1 LDEIPTVSVT
11 IFKYDHGP
19 VCLNSGLL
27 GHANTARHEASVI
40 GREIVCVQEE
50 AHAPTSLP
58 ADGGTLLIRGRNS
71 D

>member
-1 LDEIPTVSVT
+1 LDEIPTVPVT
-11 IFKYDHGP
+11 IFKHDHGP
-19 VCLNSGLL
+19 VCLNSRLL
-27 GHANTARHEASVI
+27 GHPNATRHQASVI

-50 AHAPTSLP
+50 ANAPTSLP